1 MYELEKISAKLNNK
15 DSYIYRNLRTFH
27 RGLADKIYE
36 KYFPV
41 YPAEKQKEFASSVI
55 DYATKFD
62 TYNELAIRIMLL
74 HFDDIFEGVKI
85 QDLENAI
92 NYFNNLIVDFQHSVK
107 C

>member
-1 MYELEKISAKLNNK
+1 MYELEKISTKLNNK
-15 DSYIYRNLRTFH
+15 DSYIYRNLRVFYCS
-27 RGLADKIYE
+27 LANKIYE
-36 KYFPV
+36 KYFSA

-62 TYNELAIRIMLL
+62 TYNELAIRIMTV
-74 HFDDIFEGVKI
+74 HFDDIFQDVKI
-85 QDLENAI
+85 EDLENAI